1 MGSNEDKGGNGDG
14 GGGDNYG
21 DLRQGLKRIKRS
33 VGQKKVPVGEALP
46 TRTRPR

>member
-1 MGSNEDKGGNGDG
+1 MGSNEDKGGDGDG
-14 GGGDNYG
+14 DGDNYG
-21 DLRQGLKRIKRS
+21 DLRQGLKRIKRR